1 MPEFLETTVGKFTFR
16 VATDR
21 LYTRPGVWVLPDAA
35 APAHARV
42 RVGLAD
48 FTQQRN
54 GDVAF
59 AHAQPVGTQLA
70 VGELLAEIETMK
82 AMVELPSPLA
92 GAVVEVNPALEATP
106 EVINQD
112 PYGQG
117 WLAVLEPAHWDTD
130 RVALLTPEAYF
141 AVMKA
146 EAEAE
151 AKSL

>member
-1 MPEFLETTVGKFTFR
+1 MPDLLETTVDKFTFR

-21 LYTRPGVWVLPDAA
+21 LYTRQGVWVQPDAGA
-35 APAHARV
+35 APICV
-42 RVGLAD
+42 RIGLAD
-48 FTQQRN
+48 FLQQRN

-59 AHAQPVGTQLA
+59 AHVKPAGTRWA

-82 AMVELPSPLA
+82 AMVEVPAPVA
-92 GAVVEVNPALEATP
+92 GVVVEVNSALETTP

-112 PYGQG
+112 PYGNG
-117 WLAVLEPAHWDTD
+117 WLAVVEPARWETD
-130 RVALLTPEAYF
+130 RAALLAPEAYL

-151 AKSL
+151 ANHL

>member
-1 MPEFLETTVGKFTFR
+1 MPEFLETTVDKFTFR

-21 LYTRPGVWVLPDAA
+21 LYTPQGVWVLPDPD
-35 APAHARV
+35 PARRRV
-42 RVGLAD
+42 RIGLAD
-48 FTQQRN
+48 FLQQRN

-59 AHAQPVGTQLA
+59 AHVRAAGTRLA

-82 AMVELPSPLA
+82 AMVEVPSPVA
-92 GAVVEVNPALEATP
+92 GAVVEINPVLETTP

-112 PYGQG
+112 PYANG
-117 WLAVLEPAHWDTD
+117 WLAALEPAQWGTD
-130 RVALLTPEAYF
+130 RAALLTPEAYL

-151 AKSL
+151 AKNL